1 MLFLWVDPAR
11 HRVAEEDE
19 VRDDS
24 SRIHADHLAHS
35 TKGRILQKVSYG
47 IHYIPSSV
55 TDPDPCFLS

>member
-1 MLFLWVDPAR
+1 MMPFLWVDPAR

-35 TKGRILQKVSYG
+35 TKGRILQKVF
-47 IHYIPSSV
+47 HYVPGSV
-55 TDPDPCFLS
+55 SDPDPVDP